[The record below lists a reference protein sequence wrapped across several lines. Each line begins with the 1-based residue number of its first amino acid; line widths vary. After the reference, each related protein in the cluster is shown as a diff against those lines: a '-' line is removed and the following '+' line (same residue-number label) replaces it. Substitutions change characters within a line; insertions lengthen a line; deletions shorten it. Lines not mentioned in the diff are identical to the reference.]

1 MTPRRPRGF
10 SLAETL
16 AVCAVL
22 GVAVAVALPS
32 SQPVSEARA
41 DAAAAEVAQ
50 ALRFARE
57 ETLRTGTQLMVRC
70 DTSQNSVSVYQPDTS
85 GNVSQVQNDPLTHM
99 NYAILLDQAPTGA
112 HAALS
117 ACSFVFFA
125 GPTAVALAFDA
136 SGRPVRGPSSGKANA
151 ADALNTGTIQL
162 TLGRTTRT
170 VAIDIN
176 GRVTTS

>member
-1 MTPRRPRGF
+1 MSPRRCGF
-10 SLAETL
+10 TLAETL

-22 GVAVAVALPS
+22 AIGAAVALPS
-32 SQPVSEARA
+32 AQPVFEARA
-41 DAAAAEVAQ
+41 DAVAAEVTQ

-57 ETLRTGTQLMVRC
+57 ETMRTGTQLMVRC

-117 ACSFVFFA
+117 ACSFVFSA
-125 GPTAVALAFDA
+125 APTAAALAFDA
-136 SGRPVRGPSSGKANA
+136 SGKPVRGPNSGKANV
-151 ADALNTGTIQL
+151 ADTLNAGTIQFII
-162 TLGRTTRT
+162 GRTTRT